1 MSSQNAD
8 SVADRY
14 LLLAGQAM
22 EQRCQLT
29 IEELIWLINLS
40 SRLLGLRL
48 ELLRALQSAL
58 SRSREQNIVTELKEL
73 LTNLIIM
80 QTRLADRDG
89 RINELINQLAE
100 DQILDGAS
108 VDEVAL
114 REAIVDILQACAHI
128 ESLVANA

>member
-1 MSSQNAD
+1 MSSQKAD
-8 SVADRY
+8 SIADRY
-14 LLLAGQAM
+14 LQMAGRAI
-22 EQRCQLT
+22 EQRFQLT
-29 IEELIWLINLS
+29 IEELTWLINLS
-40 SRLLGLRL
+40 TRLLGFRL

-58 SRSREQNIVTELKEL
+58 PGSDEQGFITELKEH

-89 RINELINQLAE
+89 RMDDLMNQLTD

-114 REAIVDILQACAHI
+114 RDAIVDILQACAHV
-128 ESLVANA
+128 ESLAVDN

>member
-14 LLLAGQAM
+14 LRMAGQAI

-29 IEELIWLINLS
+29 IEESIWLINLS

-58 SRSREQNIVTELKEL
+58 SRSGEQNIVTELKEL

-89 RINELINQLAE
+89 RINELINQLAK

-114 REAIVDILQACAHI
+114 REAIIDILQACAHI
-128 ESLVANA
+128 ESVATNA

>member
-14 LLLAGQAM
+14 LRMAGQAI

-29 IEELIWLINLS
+29 IEESIWLINLS

-58 SRSREQNIVTELKEL
+58 SKSGEQNIVTELKEL

-89 RINELINQLAE
+89 RINELINQLAK

-128 ESLVANA
+128 ESMVANA

>member
-8 SVADRY
+8 SVVDRY
-14 LLLAGQAM
+14 LRMAGQAV

-29 IEELIWLINLS
+29 IVEINWLINLS
-40 SRLLGLRL
+40 TRLMGLRL

-58 SRSREQNIVTELKEL
+58 PRSDEQGSITELKEY

>member
-14 LLLAGQAM
+14 LSMAGQAI
-22 EQRCQLT
+22 EQQCQLT
-29 IEELIWLINLS
+29 IEESIWLINLS

-58 SRSREQNIVTELKEL
+58 SRSGEQNTVTELKEL

-89 RINELINQLAE
+89 RINELINQLAK

-128 ESLVANA
+128 ESMVANA

>member
-14 LLLAGQAM
+14 LRMAGQAI

-29 IEELIWLINLS
+29 IEESIWLINLS
-40 SRLLGLRL
+40 SRLLSLRL

-58 SRSREQNIVTELKEL
+58 SRSGEQNIVTELKEL

-89 RINELINQLAE
+89 RINELINQLAK
-100 DQILDGAS
+100 D
-108 VDEVAL
+108 
-114 REAIVDILQACAHI
+114 RESNFS
-128 ESLVANA
+128 SLLTPGMFP

>member
-1 MSSQNAD
+1 M
-8 SVADRY
+8 R
-14 LLLAGQAM
+14 
-22 EQRCQLT
+22 
-29 IEELIWLINLS
+29 S
-40 SRLLGLRL
+40 SRHYLD
-48 ELLRALQSAL
+48 SD
-58 SRSREQNIVTELKEL
+58 EQGSITELKEY

-114 REAIVDILQACAHI
+114 REAIVDILQACAHV

>member
-14 LLLAGQAM
+14 LRMAGQAI

-29 IEELIWLINLS
+29 IEEFSWLINLS
-40 SRLLGLRL
+40 TRLMGLRL

-58 SRSREQNIVTELKEL
+58 PRSDEQGSITELKEY

-114 REAIVDILQACAHI
+114 REAIVDILQACAHV

>member
-14 LLLAGQAM
+14 LSMAGQAI

-29 IEELIWLINLS
+29 IEESIWLINLS

-58 SRSREQNIVTELKEL
+58 SRSGEQNIVTELKEL

-89 RINELINQLAE
+89 RINELINQLAK

-128 ESLVANA
+128 ESMVANA